1 MTESRNFRVMK
12 GVSRCLLVKGPHR
25 GAGAR
30 TRVRASASTRLRHKN
45 VPHAGSSRG
54 TDTCGRS
61 IIRYCLLFTM
71 RFTTKSVKSPP
82 RKRIIRVSK
91 RPRVFPRDCVTCARP
106 ARGRGVGGGDSESSL
121 AVINV
126 RDARRKVCANRGA
139 SKHER

>member
-25 GAGAR
+25 GAGAPS
-30 TRVRASASTRLRHKN
+30 RVRTSASTRLRHKN

>member
-1 MTESRNFRVMK
+1 MTENRNFRVMK
-12 GVSRCLLVKGPHR
+12 GVSRCLLVKGPRR

-54 TDTCGRS
+54 TDTCGRI

-82 RKRIIRVSK
+82 RKRIIAAACLPARL
-91 RPRVFPRDCVTCARP
+91 CHLCETCGRT
-106 ARGRGVGGGDSESSL
+106 RGRG
-121 AVINV
+121 
-126 RDARRKVCANRGA
+126 RG
-139 SKHER
+139 